1 MMGLLPFLMVLFVF
15 ITIVHPGVHGE
26 ENMTLVNETN
36 SLTSFMSGI
45 VSDPLNVLRSWK
57 SPSVHV
63 CNWYG
68 VRCNNAC
75 DKIIELALNGS
86 SLGGTISPALANL
99 SSLQILDLS
108 ENFFVGHIPKELGYV
123 IQLQQLSL
131 SGNLLQGKIPS
142 ELGSLHNLYYLNMG
156 SNQLEG
162 EIPSSLFCNGSS
174 TLKYVDLS
182 NNSLGGQIPLS
193 NECILKKLRFL
204 LLWSNKFVGRV
215 PLALSNSTELKWLD
229 LESNRLNGELP
240 SEIVSKWPQLQ
251 FLYLS
256 YNDFVSHDGNTKLE
270 PFFSCLTNLSNMQG
284 LELAGNN
291 LGGKLPHNIGDLPT
305 SLLQL
310 HLEDNLI
317 YGSIS
322 PNIANL
328 VNLTLL
334 NFSSNLLNGS
344 IPPSLSQM
352 GRLERIYLSNNS
364 LSGEIP
370 STLGNIQHLGLLDL
384 SKNKLSGSI
393 PDTFANLT
401 QLRRLILYDN
411 QLSGT
416 IPPSLGKCVNLEILD
431 LSHNKISGLIPKEV
445 ATLTSLKLYLN
456 LSSNNLDGPL
466 PLELSKMDMVLAVDL
481 SMNNLSGRIPPQLES
496 CIALEYLNLSGNSLG
511 GPLPDSIGKLPYIQV
526 LDVSSNQLTGVLP
539 ESLQLLSSLKK
550 LNFSFNKFS
559 GSVSNKGAFSSL
571 TINSFLGND
580 GLCGSVKGMRNCH
593 DTRRYHLLFLL
604 FPLLLFGTPL
614 LCILG
619 YPTIRKS
626 TEIMQLAKVRKGDFE
641 DEDEETKELKYPR
654 IAYKQLIEATGG
666 FNASRLIG
674 SGRFGQVYEG
684 VLGDNTRIAVKVL
697 DTTRAGEISGSFR
710 RECQILKRTRH
721 RNLIRIITVCSKKEF
736 KALVLPLMP
745 NGSLERHLY
754 PSHGLSQRLNMLQL
768 VMICSDV
775 AEGMAYLHHYS
786 PVRVAH
792 CDLKPS
798 NILLDDD
805 LTALVTDFGIARLV
819 KGDNNIPTSDSS
831 FDSTHGLL
839 CGSIGYIAPGSCLHE
854 WIKRKYP
861 HDLGNIVEQALQRCC
876 PSGMP
881 SPYQKI
887 GQDVML
893 ELIELGLLCTHH
905 NPSTRPSMLDV
916 AQEMGNLKEYLSQ
929 ISSSLLI
936 QDKFSHK
943 VLNQI
948 IIPTF
953 KKRWTRKSI
962 YRFYAIWFGHMNRS
976 IGAQSTGQQSTGK
989 QSTGN

>member
-1 MMGLLPFLMVLFVF
+1 MYSMMGLLPFSMVLFLF
-15 ITIVHPGVHGE
+15 ITIVHFGVYGE
-26 ENMTLVNETN
+26 ENVTLVNEKN
-36 SLTSFMSGI
+36 SLVSFISNI
-45 VSDPLNVLRSWK
+45 VSDPKNVLKSWK
-57 SPSVHV
+57 SPGVQV
-63 CNWYG
+63 CDWYG
-68 VRCNNAC
+68 VRCNNASNR
-75 DKIIELALNGS
+75 IIELALNGS

-99 SSLQILDLS
+99 SYLQILDLS
-108 ENFFVGHIPKELGYV
+108 ENFFVGHIPKELGYLV
-123 IQLQQLSL
+123 QLQQLSL
-131 SGNLLQGKIPS
+131 SGNFLQGKIPP
-142 ELGSLHNLYYLNMG
+142 ELASLHNLYYLNMG

-162 EIPSSLFCNGSS
+162 EIPPSLFCNGSF
-174 TLKYVDLS
+174 TLGYIDLS

-193 NECILKKLRFL
+193 NECILKELRFL
-204 LLWSNKFVGRV
+204 LLWSNKFVGHV
-215 PLALSNSTELKWLD
+215 PLSLSNSTELKWLD
-229 LESNRLNGELP
+229 LESNRLSGELP
-240 SEIVSKWPQLQ
+240 SEIVSNWPQLQ

-270 PFFSCLTNLSNMQG
+270 PFFSSLMNLSRMQG

-317 YGSIS
+317 YGSIP

-344 IPPSLSQM
+344 IPPSLCQM

-370 STLGNIQHLGLLDL
+370 STLGGIQHLGLLDL
-384 SKNKLSGSI
+384 SRNKLSGSI

-401 QLRRLILYDN
+401 QLRRLLLYDN

-416 IPPSLGKCVNLEILD
+416 IPLSLGKCVNLEILD

-445 ATLTSLKLYLN
+445 AALTSLKLYLN
-456 LSSNNLDGPL
+456 LSSNNLDGSL
-466 PLELSKMDMVLAVDL
+466 PLELSKMNMVLAIDL

-511 GPLPDSIGKLPYIQV
+511 GPLPDSLGKLPYIQA
-526 LDVSSNQLTGVLP
+526 LDVSSNQLTGVIP
-539 ESLQLLSSLKK
+539 QSLQLSSLKK

-571 TINSFLGND
+571 TKDSFLGND
-580 GLCGSVKGMRNCH
+580 GLCGSVKGMQNCH
-593 DTRRYHLLFLL
+593 KKRRYHLVLL
-604 FPLLLFGTPL
+604 LIPVLLFGTPL
-614 LCILG
+614 MCMLG
-619 YPTIRKS
+619 YPTMKKSKERK
-626 TEIMQLAKVRKGDFE
+626 QLALVSKGDFE
-641 DEDEETKELKYPR
+641 DEDEQTKELKYPR
-654 IAYKQLIEATGG
+654 ISYRQLIEATGG
-666 FNASRLIG
+666 FSASSLIG
-674 SGRFGQVYEG
+674 SGRFGQVYKG
-684 VLGDNTRIAVKVL
+684 VLRDHTRIAVKVL
-697 DTTRAGEISGSFR
+697 DTTTAGEISGSFR

-721 RNLIRIITVCSKKEF
+721 RNLIRIITSCSEKEF

-754 PSHGLSQRLNMLQL
+754 PSQRLDLVQL
-768 VMICSDV
+768 VRICSDV

-786 PVRVAH
+786 PVRVVH

-798 NILLDDD
+798 NILLDHD

-819 KGDNNIPTSDSS
+819 KGDDNIPTSDSS
-831 FDSTHGLL
+831 FSSTHGLL
-839 CGSIGYIAPGSCLHE
+839 CGSVGYIAPEYGMGKHASTQGDVYSFGVLLLEIVTGRRPTGVLVHEGSCLHE
-854 WIKRKYP
+854 WVKRQYP
-861 HDLGNIVEQALQRCC
+861 HQLGNIVEQALRKCS

-881 SPYQKI
+881 SHYHKI

-916 AQEMGNLKEYLSQ
+916 AQEMGRLKDYLSHM
-929 ISSSLLI
+929 SSSLLI
-936 QDKFSHK
+936 EDKFSEK
-943 VLNQI
+943 IN
-948 IIPTF
+948 
-953 KKRWTRKSI
+953 
-962 YRFYAIWFGHMNRS
+962 N
-976 IGAQSTGQQSTGK
+976 
-989 QSTGN
+989 